1 MLLTR
6 IDDEN
11 LKTTADRRVILHSKE
26 IERLNTQTT
35 AELLEKRAGINVQKS
50 QMGGGSPV
58 IRGFE
63 ANRILLVVDGVRL
76 NNAIYRG
83 GHLQNIISI
92 DNTALD
98 QVDIIFGPGSSEY
111 GSDGLGGVIHLK
123 TKRPK
128 FTETP
133 RFKQAYMTRFAS
145 ANNGISRHYDMQYT
159 GQDFAL
165 FTSLTY
171 SDFDDLTMGSR
182 RSHGYEDWGK
192 VYYYIEDGEQV
203 ENPNPNIQKN
213 TGYSQTDFMQK
224 VIFKT
229 SP

>member
-1 MLLTR
+1 MMNKQFYISLFLFLIFGAITAQELTVIDELGSPIRDVYLVNNDASAFAFTNKSGRVSLASFSEKDLITISHSGFLTTSKIKDELQAQGNVITLIFDPEALGEVVLLTR

-92 DNTALD
+92 
-98 QVDIIFGPGSSEY
+98 IF
-111 GSDGLGGVIHLK
+111 
-123 TKRPK
+123 
-128 FTETP
+128 
-133 RFKQAYMTRFAS
+133 
-145 ANNGISRHYDMQYT
+145 
-159 GQDFAL
+159 
-165 FTSLTY
+165 
-171 SDFDDLTMGSR
+171 
-182 RSHGYEDWGK
+182 
-192 VYYYIEDGEQV
+192 
-203 ENPNPNIQKN
+203 
-213 TGYSQTDFMQK
+213 
-224 VIFKT
+224 
-229 SP
+229 